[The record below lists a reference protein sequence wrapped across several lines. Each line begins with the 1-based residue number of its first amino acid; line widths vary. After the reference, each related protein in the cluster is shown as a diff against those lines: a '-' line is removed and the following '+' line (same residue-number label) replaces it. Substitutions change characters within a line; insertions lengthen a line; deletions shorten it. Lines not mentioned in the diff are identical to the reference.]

1 MYNIYI
7 LYIYIYFVYIYY
19 IYIKQFTVEF
29 LFCEF
34 VTYLGYRHNN
44 NCFSDLY
51 RNITFGHRTDLA
63 SLVGTYRSPGNIS
76 WYRLKV
82 KLILY

>member
-7 LYIYIYFVYIYY
+7 LYNVYIYIY
-19 IYIKQFTVEF
+19 IYISNNLQFILF
-29 LFCEF
+29 LVS

-44 NCFSDLY
+44 NCFSDLPEILPSAIVLTPA
-51 RNITFGHRTDLA
+51 RPI
-63 SLVGTYRSPGNIS
+63 GTYRPTGDIS